1 MAQGRRTGEVHYHGR
16 KGLSMFCASSCR
28 RSCRQRRYGLRVSCI
43 HRRRFQKALFFS
55 CLDRRRRHHTACTGI
70 WRAVFLPPKGRSIS
84 PVFGFAA
91 KCGRKCPFARHRVAR
106 KICTTPKYYAVVMPP
121 YGKPVLS
128 GGRLQNPQGSEPAG
142 RAAAMRREAA
152 VGKPDAA
159 ADKKPRGGAGWLTLR
174 VKVNAMHLMRM
185 RFQFARKASD
195 KGRWPLTHMS
205 RRSRFGR
212 PPCV

>member
-1 MAQGRRTGEVHYHGR
+1 
-16 KGLSMFCASSCR
+16 MFCASSCR
-28 RSCRQRRYGLRVSCI
+28 RSCRLRRYGVQVSRV
-43 HRRRFQKALFFS
+43 HHGRFKKSLFFMF
-55 CLDRRRRHHTACTGI
+55 LDWRRRHRAACTGV
-70 WRAVFLPPKGRSIS
+70 WRAAFLPPKGRSIS
-84 PVFGFAA
+84 PLFGYAA
-91 KCGRKCPFARHRVAR
+91 KCSRKCPFARHWVAR
-106 KICTTPKYYAVVMPP
+106 KICMTPKYYAVVVPP
-121 YGKPVLS
+121 CGKPVLS
-128 GGRLQNPQGSEPAG
+128 GGQTAEPAGFGAGSVRSRRG